1 MIDLEKLLPYL
12 RRKFVM
18 AHRPVLFRHFC
29 LMLLGAS
36 YELGRENLF
45 ETDCSGTICWPLFCL
60 GYRIRMTAEDL
71 AGRLFIH
78 HVEDAE
84 TVQDYLN
91 RVLAV
96 FFQRAGRVTHV
107 APIVGRGVIID
118 AVEPAQPVQLKAL
131 EPVVRWYTAHGY
143 GLFIRSIEWRMVES
157 ISQTEGAAFLSN
169 ADEMLLELADAFPG

>member
-1 MIDLEKLLPYL
+1 MIDLARLLPYV
-12 RRKFVM
+12 RRKLVM
-18 AHRPVLFRHFC
+18 ASRPAAFRHFAM
-29 LMLLGAS
+29 LLLGAS

-78 HVEDAE
+78 HGDAE
-84 TVQDYLN
+84 AVQDYYD

-96 FFQRAGRVTHV
+96 FYQRAGRVRHV
-107 APIVGRGVIID
+107 APIVGRGVVLD
-118 AVEPAQPVQLKAL
+118 AVEPSQPVQLKAL

-143 GLFIRSIEWRMVES
+143 GIFIRQIEWRMVES
-157 ISQTEGAAFLSN
+157 ISQDAEASWAQNT
-169 ADEMLLELADAFPG
+169 DEMLQELSDAFPG